1 MKSTILVFFLFLFTL
16 LGNLQG
22 QSIQDGLKYI
32 DNEQFIKAG
41 QVFRNLASSQPNA
54 NHYFYLGNFYLNLER
69 MDSVQGIYADSAK
82 MMFEKGLLAD
92 PKSNLNMVGLGTY
105 EVFKGRMGQG
115 KLLIDK
121 AVNASKGKDAEL
133 LFRAAEAYVYYPKN
147 DALEANRL
155 LDMALKINKNAAEY
169 QILKGDAFMLKNEGS
184 PAATCYDA
192 ARRIAPNSAK
202 GYIKYGNIL
211 IRAKSYQ
218 EALKSYL
225 EGMAKDSL
233 YAPGYR
239 QLGELY
245 YKAGKFEN
253 AVQAYSKYI
262 RMTDQRP
269 ENQYR
274 YGAFLF
280 LAKDYQNAISVLNSL
295 PPSYPND
302 VKYRLLAYCQ
312 AELQNP
318 AEGLAN
324 MELFLSKV
332 DSSKHLASDF
342 EYYGRLLVESGGD
355 TLKGLQVM
363 GKAYQKDTNRIKAL
377 NDMAKRFFDGK
388 RYIRAA
394 QVYEVMDSLGKNS
407 PQEMYIQ
414 GQAYFFGKDY
424 IRADTMFSRLLVK
437 QPSSF
442 MANLFKARCISF
454 QKLDPDQSKG
464 LAKPYYEKFTQL
476 VTGENVEKYKKQL
489 VESYSYLGGY
499 FGRRK
504 DIPNAEASYKKVLE
518 LDPNNKTA
526 KEALGS
532 K

>member
-1 MKSTILVFFLFLFTL
+1 MKRIIRILALFLAL
-16 LGNLQG
+16 LSAKSQA
-22 QSIQDGLKYI
+22 QTIQDGLKYL

-41 QVFRNLASSQPNA
+41 QTFRQLVAAQPTA
-54 NHYFYLGNFYLNLER
+54 NHFYYLGYYFLTLEK
-69 MDSVQGIYADSAK
+69 MDSVQGMYADSARL
-82 MMFEKGLLAD
+82 MFEKGLLAD
-92 PKSNLNMVGLGTY
+92 PKSNLNTVGLGTY
-105 EVFKGRMGQG
+105 EIFKGRLGQG
-115 KLLIDK
+115 KILIDK

-133 LFRAAEAYVYYPKN
+133 LYRAAEAYVYYPQN

-155 LDMALKINKNAAEY
+155 LDIALKINKNAAEY
-169 QILKGDAFMLKNEGS
+169 QILKGDAYMLKNDGS

-225 EGMAKDSL
+225 EGMAKDSM

-253 AVQAYSKYI
+253 AVQSYSKYI

-280 LAKDYQNAISVLNSL
+280 LAKNYEQSVAVLSSL
-295 PPSYPND
+295 PAEYKND
-302 VKYRLLAYCQ
+302 FKYRLLAYGQ
-312 AELQNP
+312 AELQKP
-318 AEGLAN
+318 GEGLAN
-324 MELFLSKV
+324 METFMGKV
-332 DSSKHLASDF
+332 DPEKQLASDF
-342 EYYGRLLVESGGD
+342 EYYGKLLIESGKD
-355 TLKGLQVM
+355 TTAGIKM
-363 GKAYQKDTNRIKAL
+363 IGKAIAKDSSKIKLL
-377 NDMAKRFFDGK
+377 NDLARRFFDGK
-388 RYIRAA
+388 KYLKAA
-394 QVYEVMDSLGKNS
+394 QVFEIQDSIKKNG
-407 PQEMYIQ
+407 PQEMYVQ
-414 GQAYFFGKDY
+414 GQAYFFGKEY
-424 IRADTMFSRLLVK
+424 VKADTMFSRILVV
-437 QPSSF
+437 QPTSF
-442 MANLFKARCISF
+442 MANLFKARCITY

-464 LAKPYYEKFTQL
+464 LAKPFYERFTQL

-489 VESYSYLGGY
+489 TEAYSYLGGY
-499 FGRRK
+499 YGRRK

-518 LDPNNKTA
+518 LDPTNKTA